1 MKRSDGPRW
10 SLRLVLVGMSL
21 VLLLGCQPKGKGG
34 QAAGGQPEDY
44 PITISVFTIQPQQ
57 TPPEDNKIYKWIK
70 EKFNVTFTWDIAVG
84 QKDQKIGTMIA
95 AQDYPDLIEVDSTK
109 FIEAKALIPLEDLI
123 EKYGPNLKKKYAGV
137 WEKMKEDDGHIYC
150 LPNWGVITGEYKGSY
165 YSESALWIQKAV
177 LKEFGYPKIKTM
189 DEYFDL
195 IEKYAKKYPT
205 INGLPTIGFTI
216 LTYDWRAFCLINPP
230 NFLAGN
236 PNDGNVIVDKKTF
249 DAKVFLGLDISKKW
263 FKKLNE
269 MNAKGLIDRSCF
281 VDNYDQYMAKLSS
294 GRVLGIHDQY
304 WQFQDATTA
313 LLNQNMYIRSM
324 APLPIVFDE
333 SIKPWYRSR
342 PLPNL
347 RRGFGISIKAK
358 DPVRIIRFLDAQLAE
373 DAQKV
378 LQWGFLNED
387 YYLDEKGVPYRT
399 EEQRKQQD
407 DPVWRLHNKAE
418 LWFATAPKLEG
429 TFSDGNPTSIGDV
442 PGEAMA
448 TLRPEDAELYKAYGV
463 SSMAEMMDPNPPEN
477 PIYYPAWQL
486 VPPDGSPAQIAWKKA
501 EDLYRKYLPRII
513 LAPPAR
519 FEELWNEYVSELNKV
534 GLEEYEK
541 FMTTEIKKRVANW
554 SPKK

>member
-1 MKRSDGPRW
+1 
-10 SLRLVLVGMSL
+10 
-21 VLLLGCQPKGKGG
+21 
-34 QAAGGQPEDY
+34 
-44 PITISVFTIQPQQ
+44 
-57 TPPEDNKIYKWIK
+57 
-70 EKFNVTFTWDIAVG
+70 
-84 QKDQKIGTMIA
+84 
-95 AQDYPDLIEVDSTK
+95 
-109 FIEAKALIPLEDLI
+109 
-123 EKYGPNLKKKYAGV
+123 
-137 WEKMKEDDGHIYC
+137 
-150 LPNWGVITGEYKGSY
+150 
-165 YSESALWIQKAV
+165 
-177 LKEFGYPKIKTM
+177 
-189 DEYFDL
+189 
-195 IEKYAKKYPT
+195 
-205 INGLPTIGFTI
+205 
-216 LTYDWRAFCLINPP
+216 
-230 NFLAGN
+230 
-236 PNDGNVIVDKKTF
+236 
-249 DAKVFLGLDISKKW
+249 
-263 FKKLNE
+263 
-269 MNAKGLIDRSCF
+269 SCF

-324 APLPIVFDE
+324 APLPIVFDK

-347 RRGFGISIKAK
+347 RRGFGISIKVK
-358 DPVRIIRFLDAQLAE
+358 DPVRIIRFLDAQLSE
-373 DAQKV
+373 EAQKV

-407 DPVWRLHNKAE
+407 DPVWRLRNKAE

-429 TFSDGNPTSIGDV
+429 TFSDGNPTSIADV
-442 PGEAMA
+442 PGEALA

-463 SSMAEMMDPNPPEN
+463 SSMGEMMDPNPPEN

-513 LAPPAR
+513 LARPAQ
-519 FEELWNEYVSELNKV
+519 FESLWNEYVSELNKI

-541 FMTTEIKKRVANW
+541 FMTQEIKKRVANW

>member
-1 MKRSDGPRW
+1 MKSEKSHKG
-10 SLRLVLVGMSL
+10 
-21 VLLLGCQPKGKGG
+21 LLWIALISISFIYFIGCAQKKESTAT
-34 QAAGGQPEDY
+34 QQMDDY
-44 PITISVFTIQPQQ
+44 PISISVFTFQNQQ

-70 EKFNVTFTWDIAVG
+70 DKFNVTFKWDIAVG

-95 AQDYPDLIEVDSTK
+95 AQDYPDLLLVDSTK
-109 FIEAKALIPLEDLI
+109 FIEAGALIPLEDLI
-123 EKYGPNLKKKYAGV
+123 EKYGPNLKKHYASV
-137 WEKMKEDDGHIYC
+137 WEQMKEDDGHIYC
-150 LPNWGVITGEYKGSY
+150 LPNWGVIDGEYRSSY
-165 YSESALWIQKAV
+165 YGGSALWIQKAV

-195 IEKYAKKYPT
+195 IAKYKERYPT

-236 PNDGNVIVDKKTF
+236 PNNGNVIVNNKTF

-313 LLNQNMYIRSM
+313 LLNQNLYIHSM

-333 SIKPWYRSR
+333 TIKPWYRDR

-347 RRGFGISIKAK
+347 RRGYGVSIKAK
-358 DPVRIIRFLDAQLAE
+358 DPVRIIRFLDAQLSE
-373 DAQKV
+373 EAQKV
-378 LQWGFLNED
+378 FQWGILNED
-387 YYLDEKGVPYRT
+387 YQLDANGVPYRT
-399 EEQRKQQD
+399 EDQRNQQN
-407 DPVWRLHNKAE
+407 DPVWKLRNKAE
-418 LWFATAPKLEG
+418 LWFGDAPKMEG
-429 TFSDGNPTSIGDV
+429 TFSDGNPTGIVDI
-442 PGEAMA
+442 PAEALA
-448 TLRPEDAELYKAYGV
+448 AQRPEDEELLKAYNVSSFAEL
-463 SSMAEMMDPNPPEN
+463 MDKNPPAN

-513 LAPPAR
+513 LARSAQ
-519 FEELWNEYVSELNKV
+519 FETLWEEYVSELNRI
-534 GLEEYEK
+534 GLQEYEK
-541 FMTTEIKKRVANW
+541 FMNQEIKKRVERW
-554 SPKK
+554 SVKK